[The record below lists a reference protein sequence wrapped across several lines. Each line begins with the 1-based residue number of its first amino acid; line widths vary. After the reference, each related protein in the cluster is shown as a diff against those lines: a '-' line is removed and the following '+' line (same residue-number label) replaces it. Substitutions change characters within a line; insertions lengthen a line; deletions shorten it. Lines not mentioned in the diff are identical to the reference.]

1 MDRGF
6 IPPES
11 DAADAT
17 PAESEFLGEFGERDH
32 ARPVVDSTDPR
43 IEVDPETG
51 DVRPM

>member
-11 DAADAT
+11 DEQDRWPT
-17 PAESEFLGEFGERDH
+17 PESFMGEFGERDH
-32 ARPVVDSTDPR
+32 PRLEVDATDPR
-43 IEVDPETG
+43 IAIEPDTG